1 MKIECTQKQLDAM
14 NSTLGIDRLHEQEG
28 LNEMIVKKNEYV
40 AFLKNLKSKIL
51 ARLVQ
56 NWCLVRYCRLY
67 PKFVT
72 TCRNHWASELRAI
85 VVEISS
91 YKLCKDNKRREKKRE
106 ATRKIIIDYFE
117 YNDVETVALVIH
129 AKFYDANIRNYEDGK
144 FMANQFIKELDVIID
159 MITNGAIDD
168 IDAYIEEL

>member
-1 MKIECTQKQLDAM
+1 MKVDVSYEAMRNIYRKLCTDKFHEHEPLNDIAMEINGYTSYLKGGILKQ
-14 NSTLGIDRLHEQEG
+14 
-28 LNEMIVKKNEYV
+28 
-40 AFLKNLKSKIL
+40 
-51 ARLVQ
+51 LVQ
-56 NWCLVRYCRLY
+56 NWCLVRYCRLH

-91 YKLCKDNKRREKKRE
+91 YKLCKDNKRRDKKRE
-106 ATRKIIIDYFE
+106 VTRKIIIDYFE
-117 YNDVETVALVIH
+117 YNDVEMVALVIH

-159 MITNGAIDD
+159 MITNGAMDD